1 MQSDGKYVQRH
12 PRQGEERRDVSEVFI
27 EVISS
32 QSQGKDKV
40 WDGENSTF
48 RELGFGYQMPWE
60 KQLQQRMI
68 KVENQIM
75 QNNLKFNLPDGYKVQ
90 QLISELAD
98 QYSIKKEPAI
108 SESFAI
114 YDTFDWRLFNKSL
127 VLYQSGNK
135 LFLRKLT
142 KSETI
147 HTVEI
152 MSLPV
157 FIWDF
162 PDGKLKKQLVPI
174 IKMRALL
181 KLVEV
186 LCRSTTYRI
195 LNQDEKTV
203 VRLAYEE
210 ILPSREKDAPVLAT
224 HLWLKPVK
232 GYPKY
237 SQNLAKQFK
246 EAGLPIGKKEDIYFK
261 MLKTVDKKPGSYSA
275 KLNIQLDPDMRSD
288 DAAKM
293 ILHFLLQVMRIN
305 EANIE
310 KDLDTEFLH
319 DFRVAIRRTRSAL
332 GQIKDV
338 FPMEKTNRF
347 KKDFAFVGELSN
359 QLRDLD
365 VYLLKEDIY
374 RAMLSPVLQNDIDPL
389 FEYLRQKRS
398 KALQNVLS
406 GLRSKKYAKILHD
419 WETFLNEP
427 RKDSKTADSA
437 KQPVIYLARKRIYIK
452 YRGIVKAGNLII
464 ENTEDEML
472 HVLRIQCKKLRY
484 LMEFFS
490 SLFPRRKINVLIE
503 QLRKLQD
510 NLGDFNDL
518 CIQEEYLL
526 NITRELSATRHRLK
540 KTLVA
545 IGSLIGTLDR
555 ERQAVKDA
563 FAKAF
568 TDFASPENKKLFR
581 ELFASKS

>member
-1 MQSDGKYVQRH
+1 MDNH
-12 PRQGEERRDVSEVFI
+12 
-27 EVISS
+27 
-32 QSQGKDKV
+32 
-40 WDGENSTF
+40 
-48 RELGFGYQMPWE
+48 
-60 KQLQQRMI
+60 
-68 KVENQIM
+68 
-75 QNNLKFNLPDGYKVQ
+75 LKFNLPDGYKVQ

-98 QYSIKKEPAI
+98 QYAIKKDPAI

-127 VLYQSGNK
+127 VLYRSGNK

-142 KSETI
+142 KSEII
-147 HTVEI
+147 HTIEI
-152 MSLPV
+152 TSLPV

-162 PDGKLKKQLVPI
+162 PDGKLKKHLVPI

-181 KLVEV
+181 KLVEMH
-186 LCRSTTYRI
+186 CRSTTYRI

-203 VRLAYEE
+203 ARLAYEE
-210 ILPSREKDAPVLAT
+210 ILPFIEKNATALAA

-237 SQNLAKQFK
+237 SQNLVKRFEK
-246 EAGLPIGKKEDIYFK
+246 AGFTISKKEDVYFK
-261 MLKTVDKKPGSYSA
+261 ALKVVDRKPGSYSA

-288 DAAKM
+288 DATKV
-293 ILHFLLQVMRIN
+293 ILRFLLQVMRIN
-305 EANIE
+305 EVNIE

-319 DFRVAIRRTRSAL
+319 DFRVAVRRTRSAL
-332 GQIKDV
+332 GQIKNV
-338 FPMEKTNRF
+338 FPIGATNRF

-365 VYLLKEDIY
+365 VYLLKEDTY
-374 RAMLSPVLQNDIDPL
+374 KAMLPPVLQNDIDPL

-398 KALQNVLS
+398 KALQNVLN
-406 GLRSKKYAKILHD
+406 GLRSKKYVKILHH
-419 WETFLNEP
+419 WEAFLNEP
-427 RKDSKTADSA
+427 RKDSETAANA
-437 KQPVIYLARKRIYIK
+437 KLPVIHLARKRIYMK
-452 YRGIVKAGNLII
+452 YRGVVKAGNLII

-490 SLFPRRKINVLIE
+490 SLFPRKKINVLIE
-503 QLRKLQD
+503 QLKKLQG

-518 CIQEEYLL
+518 CVQEDYLF
-526 NITRELSATRHRLK
+526 NITRKLPATHQQFK

-555 ERQAVKDA
+555 EKQTVKDA
-563 FAKAF
+563 FSKTF
-568 TDFASPENKKLFR
+568 TDFASPTNRKLFR
-581 ELFASKS
+581 ELFVSKS